1 MNIPPQI
8 LHTLQSFAILF
19 AEISLLFIGIDM
31 LVGYINK
38 RYSNAVQRHLSTN
51 SYVSYFKAILLGAIT
66 PFCSC
71 STIPFFQSLVRNGV
85 HLSVSFAYLL
95 TSPLINPILITMLF
109 MTFGFALGL
118 SYMCFVVIAVFF
130 LALSLKNADAKLL
143 LKEGFLMDSVAKS
156 SCCAKSQNH
165 NTFNSFTTKSCCV
178 QANAA
183 QDKHIKF
190 NPQSIAQ
197 PNAKSCCSQT
207 QNKDS
212 QVKSSFQ
219 SLFTSSF
226 KNYKKILP
234 FLAVGMAIGAFIHD
248 FIPQESLQEI
258 LKDFNYFGVILAA
271 IIGIFL
277 YIRVEAII
285 PIGLGLIN
293 AGVPLGIVMSLLIA
307 GGGCSLPELIVL
319 KSMFKMRLL
328 YIFVA
333 MVLAISI
340 GFGFLVVLLGL

>member
-1 MNIPPQI
+1 MNIPPQV

-19 AEISLLFIGIDM
+19 AEISILFIGIDM

-118 SYMCFVVIAVFF
+118 SYMCFVVVAVFL
-130 LALSLKNADAKLL
+130 LAFSLKNANAKLL
-143 LKEGFLMDSVAKS
+143 LKEDFLTNTASCTTS
-156 SCCAKSQNH
+156 SCCTKAPLSLNPKPILSSNVAQGKALRFHSQ
-165 NTFNSFTTKSCCV
+165 
-178 QANAA
+178 A
-183 QDKHIKF
+183 
-190 NPQSIAQ
+190 P
-197 PNAKSCCSQT
+197 QT
-207 QNKDS
+207 QS
-212 QVKSSFQ
+212 QADLKRKSFS
-219 SLFTSSF
+219 SLFAQSF

-248 FIPQESLQEI
+248 FIPQENLQEI

-277 YIRVEAII
+277 YIRVEVII

-328 YIFVA
+328 CIFVA

>member
-19 AEISLLFIGIDM
+19 AEISILFIGIDM
-31 LVGYINK
+31 LVSYLNK
-38 RYSNAVQRHLSTN
+38 RYSNAVQGHLSTN
-51 SYVSYFKAILLGAIT
+51 SYASYFKAILLGAIT

-118 SYMCFVVIAVFF
+118 SYMCFVVVAVFL
-130 LALSLKNADAKLL
+130 LAFSLKNANVKLL
-143 LKEGFLMDSVAKS
+143 LKEEFLTNTASCTTA
-156 SCCAKSQNH
+156 SCCAKAPLSLNPKPILSSNVAQGKALRFHSQ
-165 NTFNSFTTKSCCV
+165 
-178 QANAA
+178 A
-183 QDKHIKF
+183 
-190 NPQSIAQ
+190 PQSQADFKC
-197 PNAKSCCSQT
+197 KS
-207 QNKDS
+207 
-212 QVKSSFQ
+212 FA
-219 SLFTSSF
+219 SLFTQSF

-234 FLAVGMAIGAFIHD
+234 FLAVGMAIGAFIHN
-248 FIPQESLQEI
+248 FVPQESLQEI
-258 LKDFNYFGVILAA
+258 LKDFNYLGVILAA
-271 IIGIFL
+271 FIGIFL

-307 GGGCSLPELIVL
+307 GGGCSLPELILL
-319 KSMFKMRLL
+319 KSMFKIRLL

>member
-8 LHTLQSFAILF
+8 LHILQSFAILF
-19 AEISLLFIGIDM
+19 AEISILFIGIDM
-31 LVGYINK
+31 LVSYLNK

-51 SYVSYFKAILLGAIT
+51 SYASYFKAILLGAIT

-118 SYMCFVVIAVFF
+118 SYMCFVVVAVFL
-130 LALSLKNADAKLL
+130 LAFSLKNANVKLL
-143 LKEGFLMDSVAKS
+143 LKEEFLTNTASCTTA
-156 SCCAKSQNH
+156 SCCAKAPLSLNPKPILSSNVAQGKALRFHSQ
-165 NTFNSFTTKSCCV
+165 
-178 QANAA
+178 A
-183 QDKHIKF
+183 
-190 NPQSIAQ
+190 PQSQADFKF
-197 PNAKSCCSQT
+197 KS
-207 QNKDS
+207 
-212 QVKSSFQ
+212 FA
-219 SLFTSSF
+219 SLFTQSF

-234 FLAVGMAIGAFIHD
+234 FLAVGMAIGAFIHN
-248 FIPQESLQEI
+248 FVPQESLQEI
-258 LKDFNYFGVILAA
+258 LKDFNYLGVILAA
-271 IIGIFL
+271 FIGIFL
-277 YIRVEAII
+277 YIRVEAVI

-307 GGGCSLPELIVL
+307 GGGCSLPELILL
-319 KSMFKMRLL
+319 KSMFKIRLL

>member
-19 AEISLLFIGIDM
+19 AEISILFIGIDM

-51 SYVSYFKAILLGAIT
+51 SYTSYFKAILLGAIT

-118 SYMCFVVIAVFF
+118 SYICFVVVAVFL
-130 LALSLKNADAKLL
+130 LAFSLKNANAKLL
-143 LKEGFLMDSVAKS
+143 LKEEFLTNTASCTTA
-156 SCCAKSQNH
+156 SCCAKAPLSLNPKPILSSNVAQGKALRFHSQ
-165 NTFNSFTTKSCCV
+165 
-178 QANAA
+178 A
-183 QDKHIKF
+183 
-190 NPQSIAQ
+190 PQSQADFKR
-197 PNAKSCCSQT
+197 KS
-207 QNKDS
+207 
-212 QVKSSFQ
+212 FA
-219 SLFTSSF
+219 SLFTQSF

-258 LKDFNYFGVILAA
+258 LKDFNCLGVILAA
-271 IIGIFL
+271 FIGIFL